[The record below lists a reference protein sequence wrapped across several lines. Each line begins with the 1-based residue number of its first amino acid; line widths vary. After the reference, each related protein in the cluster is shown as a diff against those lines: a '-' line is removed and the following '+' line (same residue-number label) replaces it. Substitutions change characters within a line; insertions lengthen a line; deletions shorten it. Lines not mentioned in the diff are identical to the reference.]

1 MLIVH
6 NVVMGLDF
14 ALNWKA
20 RYKLF
25 QIGRRSLGVM
35 TEIVK
40 VDGLQ
45 KKFGKF
51 KALHDVSFTVNA
63 GEVVGFIGPNG
74 AGKSTT
80 IRTLLGIINR
90 DGGKAT
96 IFGKDVWRDSLYI
109 HERISYVPGDVAL
122 WGSLTGGEIIDL
134 FIKLHGGGDKEK
146 RDYLMKR
153 FELDPKKKAKGYS
166 KGNRQKVGL
175 IAALSVDSDLYIFDE
190 PTSGLDPLMEA
201 VFQEEVE
208 KIKKAGKAILL
219 SSHILSEVE
228 RLADKVVIIRQ
239 GKVVETGTLDELRH
253 LTRSTV
259 TLAAKGDV
267 SVMASVK
274 GVYDFKQKGNQATFS
289 ADNAYIN
296 DILTQVAKLEVKK
309 FESVPP
315 TLEDL
320 FMRHY
325 EV

>member
-1 MLIVH
+1 ME
-6 NVVMGLDF
+6 
-14 ALNWKA
+14 
-20 RYKLF
+20 
-25 QIGRRSLGVM
+25 
-35 TEIVK
+35 EIIK
-40 VDGLQ
+40 IQGLQ

-51 KALHDVSFTVNA
+51 QALHDVTFEVDA

-74 AGKSTT
+74 SGKSTT

-90 DGGKAT
+90 DAGNVK
-96 IFGKDVWRDSLYI
+96 IFGKDVWKDSLEI
-109 HERISYVPGDVAL
+109 HKRVSYVPGDVAL

-134 FIKLHGGGDKEK
+134 FIKLHGGGDKAK

-153 FELDPKKKAKGYS
+153 FELDPKKKAKSYS

-208 KIKKAGKAILL
+208 KIKNEGKAILL

-239 GKVVETGTLDELRH
+239 GEVVENGTLDELRH
-253 LTRSTV
+253 LTRSIV
-259 TLAAKGDV
+259 TLVTEGPVAA
-267 SVMASVK
+267 MASVN
-274 GVYDFKQKGNQATFS
+274 GVHDFIQKDNQATFS
-289 ADNAYIN
+289 ADNHYIN
-296 DILTQVAKLEVKK
+296 DILTEATKLGVKK

-325 EV
+325 EG

>member
-1 MLIVH
+1 M
-6 NVVMGLDF
+6 
-14 ALNWKA
+14 
-20 RYKLF
+20 
-25 QIGRRSLGVM
+25 M

-40 VDGLQ
+40 IKGLQ

-51 KALHDVSFTVNA
+51 QALSDVTFTVGA

-80 IRTLLGIINR
+80 IRALLGIIKR
-90 DGGKAT
+90 DAGKAE
-96 IFGKDVWRDSLYI
+96 IFGKDVWKDSLEI
-109 HERISYVPGDVAL
+109 HKRISYVPGDVAL

-134 FIKLHGGGDKEK
+134 FMKLHGGGDKQK
-146 RDYLMKR
+146 RDYLIKR

-175 IAALSVDSDLYIFDE
+175 IAALSVNSDLYIFDE

-208 KIKKAGKAILL
+208 KIKEAGKSILL

-228 RLADKVVIIRQ
+228 RLADRVVIIRQ
-239 GKVVETGTLDELRH
+239 GEIVESGTLDELRH
-253 LTRSTV
+253 LTRSAV
-259 TLAAKGDV
+259 TLATEEDV
-267 SVMASVK
+267 SKMEAVE
-274 GVYDFKQKGNQATFS
+274 GVHDFMQKDNQATFS
-289 ADNAYIN
+289 ADNKHIN
-296 DILTQVAKLEVKK
+296 DILMEATKLGVKK
-309 FESVPP
+309 FEAVPP

-325 EV
+325 EG

>member
-1 MLIVH
+1 
-6 NVVMGLDF
+6 
-14 ALNWKA
+14 
-20 RYKLF
+20 
-25 QIGRRSLGVM
+25 M
-35 TEIVK
+35 TNIVK
-40 VDGLQ
+40 VQGLQ
-45 KKFGKF
+45 KRFGKF

-80 IRTLLGIINR
+80 IRTLLGIIHR
-90 DGGKAT
+90 DAGDAK
-96 IFGKDVWRDSLYI
+96 IFGKDVWKDSLEI
-109 HERISYVPGDVAL
+109 HKRISYVPGDVSL

-134 FIKLHGGGDKEK
+134 FMKLHGGGDKNK
-146 RDYLMKR
+146 RDHLIKR
-153 FELDPKKKAKGYS
+153 FELDPKKKAKSYS

-175 IAALSVDSDLYIFDE
+175 IAALSVSSDLYIFDE

-201 VFQEEVE
+201 VFQDEVE
-208 KIKKAGKAILL
+208 KIKLAGKAILL

-259 TLAAKGDV
+259 TMVTQGNV
-267 SVMASVK
+267 TIMASVK
-274 GVYDFKQKGNQATFS
+274 GVHDFKQSGNQATFS
-289 ADNAYIN
+289 ADNECIN
-296 DILTQVAKLEVKK
+296 DILSEAAKLGVMK
-309 FESVPP
+309 FVSVPP